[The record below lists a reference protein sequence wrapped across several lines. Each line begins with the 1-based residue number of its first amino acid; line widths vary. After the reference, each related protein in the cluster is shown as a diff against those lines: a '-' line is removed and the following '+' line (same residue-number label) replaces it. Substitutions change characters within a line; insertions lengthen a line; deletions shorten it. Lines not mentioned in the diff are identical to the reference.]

1 VLVMSVNP
9 GFGGQ
14 KFIRGALEKVRKL
27 ATMRAARGL
36 NFRIEIDGG
45 IAHDTI
51 ADAVRYGAEVLVA
64 GSAVFSHGDPAAN
77 VRELLKLATSATMQQ
92 V

>member
-1 VLVMSVNP
+1 MSVNP

-14 KFIRGALEKVRKL
+14 KFIPSTLEKVRKL
-27 ATMRAARGL
+27 ATMRAAKGL

-45 IAHDTI
+45 IDLETI
-51 ADAVRYGAEVLVA
+51 GSAVKAGVEILVA
-64 GSAVFSHGDPAAN
+64 GSAVFSHGDPTINVEELLRAAN
-77 VRELLKLATSATMQQ
+77 DAALVR